1 MRQQERIREW
11 WNTNPMTYDWR
22 GTIQLREGS
31 REYFEEI
38 DRRFYEGAFFAQAP
52 GDELFSGLIDYEQ
65 IADKQVLEIGCGA
78 GAIAARLAKHGAKLT
93 AIDLTLRAVAL
104 AQRRFELFGL
114 EGTLLNMDAENMS
127 FPDNSFDFVWSWGV
141 IHHSENTERIVSEI
155 YRVLKPG
162 GRAAIMVYHRNSIH
176 FWINL
181 MLIRGILTGKLL
193 THSVGEICAKYTD
206 GFIAR
211 FYSRDEFTDMFR
223 RQGFAQV
230 RTRVYGQKEAV
241 YPAPRQI
248 KRLLLKIIP
257 DSITKRLTYA
267 WGYFL
272 FLEAKKG

>member
-22 GTIQLREGS
+22 GTNQLREGS

-52 GDELFSGLIDYEQ
+52 GDELFSGLIDFSQ
-65 IADKQVLEIGCGA
+65 IAGKQVLEIGCGT

-93 AIDLTLRAVAL
+93 AIDLTPRAIAL
-104 AQRRFELFGL
+104 ARKRFELFGL
-114 EGTLLNMDAENMS
+114 EGTLLNMDAENLS

-193 THSVGEICAKYTD
+193 TQSMESIANTYSD
-206 GFIAR
+206 GLIAR
-211 FYSRDEFTDMFR
+211 YYSRGEFSGMFR

-230 RTRVYGQKEAV
+230 RTRVFGQKEEA
-241 YPAPRQI
+241 YPTPRPI

-257 DSITKRLTYA
+257 DSITKRLIYN